1 MRIETRAYLGRR
13 VYNVLMQAN
22 EKSIAVIGGGASG
35 LSAAIAAAERCHAE
49 GADVRV
55 VIYEKDDR
63 VGRSILA
70 TGNGRCN
77 FSNAHINIDE
87 FYHGDFVQQALDSL
101 PESPDGLDAVHSLF
115 HRLGLVWREEQDG
128 RQYPL
133 ANKASAVLDVL
144 RARLD
149 ALKVEV
155 ETECELAAIEPPR
168 DDFPRYTLR
177 MRSGVI
183 KRADAVVVAC
193 GGRTVSALQ
202 VGDIKRTPPRPILGP
217 IAVSE
222 KDKLLTRELDNI
234 RVRASVS
241 LCRKRGAAQSA
252 TEDVLASEKG
262 ELLFR
267 KYGVSG
273 ICVFNLSR
281 LAQEGDIVR
290 INFLDFLEEDAQSY
304 LTERRALLISEYG
317 EGLTYMDMLRGLLL
331 PRVAEAV
338 LKASF
343 INPYN
348 RFKPSDIPQ
357 LAGLLSGCPLEVEGI
372 ADATLCQV
380 RRGGF
385 KVADFDPRTLQSR
398 TLRGLYVAG
407 EALDVDGPCGGYNLH
422 WAWASG
428 MIAGNAAAR
437 LLASPRR

>member
-1 MRIETRAYLGRR
+1 
-13 VYNVLMQAN
+13 MQAN
-22 EKSIAVIGGGASG
+22 EKSIAIIGGGASG
-35 LSAAIAAAERCHAE
+35 LCAAIAAAERCR
-49 GADVRV
+49 ADGVAVRV

-77 FSNAHINIDE
+77 FSNAQLNIDE
-87 FYHGDFVQQALDSL
+87 FHHAEFVQQALDSL
-101 PESPDGLDAVHSLF
+101 PESPDGLDAVHGLF

-144 RARLD
+144 RARIE
-149 ALKVEV
+149 ALGVEV
-155 ETECELAAIEPPR
+155 ETDSELAAVEPPR
-168 DDFPRYTLR
+168 EDFPRYTLR

-202 VGDIKRTPPRPILGP
+202 VGDLKRTPPRPTLGP

-222 KDKLLTRELDNI
+222 KDALLTRELDNI
-234 RVRASVS
+234 RVRVSVS
-241 LCRKRGAAQSA
+241 LCRKHGSAEGA
-252 TEDVLASEKG
+252 TEEMLATEKG

-281 LAQEGDIVR
+281 LAQQGDVLR
-290 INFLDFLEEDAQSY
+290 VNFLDFLEEDAEAY
-304 LTERRALLISEYG
+304 LVQRRSLLTGEYG

-348 RFKPSDIPQ
+348 RFKPADAPR
-357 LAGLLSGCPLEVEGI
+357 LASLLTGCPLEVEGI

-385 KVADFDPRTLQSR
+385 RVADLDPRSLQSR
-398 TLRGLYVAG
+398 TLHGLHVAG
-407 EALDVDGPCGGYNLH
+407 EAVDVDGPCGGYNLH
-422 WAWASG
+422 WAWSSG
-428 MIAGNAAAR
+428 MIAGDAAAR
-437 LLASPRR
+437 SLMGSRR